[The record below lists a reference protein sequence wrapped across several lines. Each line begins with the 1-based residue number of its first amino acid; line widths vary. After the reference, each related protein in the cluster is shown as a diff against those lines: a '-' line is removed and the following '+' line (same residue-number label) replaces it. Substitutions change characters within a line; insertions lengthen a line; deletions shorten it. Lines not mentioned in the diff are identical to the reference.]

1 MNILKVGIVFLIFLA
16 NVSVTFADNFSKADE
31 LVRKSFLALS
41 PEESYDYLHKAE
53 DFYMQEYEKNPINV
67 RALLGLSKVNQLLQ
81 NRSEAKLYVLKA
93 YNLNPNDPK
102 LQKQMGDF
110 FYSFQEYSTALE
122 YYKLALASGLLK
134 DFKTNLQTAKCY
146 EKLGDA
152 KNAELYYKI
161 SLHVNSKSREVLN
174 KINEYESEKHPDNTE
189 ELENAKYK
197 YLFKDKE
204 LPKSEQIENDA
215 NDIIEILNSY

>member
-93 YNLNPNDPK
+93 YNLNPKRINGGYNGTTQVPVI
-102 LQKQMGDF
+102 F
-110 FYSFQEYSTALE
+110 VIET
-122 YYKLALASGLLK
+122 LAKRL
-134 DFKTNLQTAKCY
+134 
-146 EKLGDA
+146 
-152 KNAELYYKI
+152 
-161 SLHVNSKSREVLN
+161 
-174 KINEYESEKHPDNTE
+174 
-189 ELENAKYK
+189 
-197 YLFKDKE
+197 
-204 LPKSEQIENDA
+204 
-215 NDIIEILNSY
+215 